1 MQPRCGLVRGEVID
15 MAQRTIPY
23 SFSLSSRA
31 GDIIDQVPTA
41 GRGNR
46 GKSANVSMAIE
57 WFFTSPVFGKELLE
71 DGDEGYDLYAGPQWT
86 GKLVK
91 SSHGIACPLDILD
104 KLESVYKEKSELEA
118 RLASRPP
125 MVRERRGLLARIL
138 SRMRAWLPGR

>member
-1 MQPRCGLVRGEVID
+1 

-23 SFSLSSRA
+23 SFSLSKRA
-31 GDIIDQVPTA
+31 GEIIDRIPNA

-46 GKSANVSMAIE
+46 GKSANVSIAIE

-71 DGDEGYDLYAGPQWT
+71 EGDDGYDFHAGPQWT

-91 SSHGIACPLDILD
+91 SSHGIACPLDLLD
-104 KLESVYKEKSELEA
+104 KLESVIAEKAQLEA

-125 MVRERRGLLARIL
+125 IVREQRGLLARIL
-138 SRMRAWLPGR
+138 SRMRAWLRGQ

>member
-31 GDIIDQVPTA
+31 GAIIDQIPNA

-57 WFFTSPVFGKELLE
+57 WFFTSPVYGKELLGE
-71 DGDEGYDLYAGPQWT
+71 DDVGFDIYAGPQWT

-91 SSHGIACPLDILD
+91 SSHGIACPIDILD
-104 KLESVYKEKSELEA
+104 KLEAVYKEKSELEA

-125 MVRERRGLLARIL
+125 MAKESPSLLDRIL
-138 SRMRAWLPGR
+138 RRKPKSG

>member
-1 MQPRCGLVRGEVID
+1 MRAMQSSSGGPL

-23 SFSLSSRA
+23 SFSLSKRA
-31 GDIIDQVPTA
+31 GEIIDQIPNA

-46 GKSANVSMAIE
+46 GKSANVSIAIE
-57 WFFTSPVFGKELLE
+57 WFFTSPVYGKELIE
-71 DGDEGYDLYAGPQWT
+71 EGDEEYDWKQGPQWT

-91 SSHGIACPLDILD
+91 SSHGIACPLELLD
-104 KLESVYKEKSELEA
+104 KLESVIAEKAQLEA

-125 MVRERRGLLARIL
+125 IVREQRGLLARIL

>member
-1 MQPRCGLVRGEVID
+1 

-31 GDIIDQVPTA
+31 GAIIDQIPNA

-57 WFFTSPVFGKELLE
+57 WFFTSPVFGKEVLE
-71 DGDEGYDLYAGPQWT
+71 EGDPGYDFYAGQQWT

-104 KLESVYKEKSELEA
+104 KLEAVYKEKSELEA

-125 MVRERRGLLARIL
+125 MEKESPSLLDRIL
-138 SRMRAWLPGR
+138 RRKPKSG

>member
-1 MQPRCGLVRGEVID
+1 MQSRCGLVRGEVID

-31 GDIIDQVPTA
+31 GAIIDQIPNA

-57 WFFTSPVFGKELLE
+57 WFFTSPVYGKELLE
-71 DGDEGYDLYAGPQWT
+71 EDDVGYDIYAGPQWT

-91 SSHGIACPLDILD
+91 SSHGIACPIDILE
-104 KLESVYKEKSELEA
+104 KLEAVYKEKSELEA

-125 MVRERRGLLARIL
+125 IERARRSLLARIL
-138 SRMRAWLPGR
+138 SRMRAWLPTR

>member
-1 MQPRCGLVRGEVID
+1 

-23 SFSLSSRA
+23 SFSLSQRA
-31 GDIIDQVPTA
+31 GAIIDQIPNA

-71 DGDEGYDLYAGPQWT
+71 EDDVGFDIYAGPQWT

-104 KLESVYKEKSELEA
+104 KLEAVYKEKSELEA

-125 MVRERRGLLARIL
+125 MVRESPSLLDRIL
-138 SRMRAWLPGR
+138 RRKPKSG